1 MKSKNFFQGIGMGL
15 LGSLAVILGNV
26 AAAPLPG
33 GSLDPTTIPKYVSPL
48 VIPPEM
54 PKSNCQDDKKKP
66 DQCSDYK
73 IAVRQF
79 KQQILPQGFPKT
91 KVWGYGS
98 IDAPDTAAKGGSFF
112 YPGFTIET
120 RTNQAIT
127 VKWVN
132 DLVKKK
138 GKFLPHVLTDT
149 VDQTLHWANPPAK
162 NCMDGTN
169 HTDCAVASDKSYKGP
184 IPIVT
189 HVHGAVTNADSDG
202 YPEAWWLPDA
212 KNIPKGYEMS
222 GTLFDDAAGLP
233 NGDANPGDLG
243 YAIFEYPNKQNE
255 TTLWYHDHALGIT
268 RLNVY
273 AGLAGFWLIRDD
285 NGQEKNLNLP
295 GPSPRVDDEQG
306 NNPFGKYYEIPLV
319 IQDRSFNKNGS
330 LFYPKHRAF
339 FERIPKKKLKIKF
352 APETDIAKRWNPEAF
367 FNVMVVNGVSW
378 PYLDVDKAR
387 YRFRILNGSN
397 SRTLNLALFVVN
409 VDGSLGEE
417 IPMWVIGGD
426 QGLLSDVVKVTTG
439 KQELY
444 DDETGTIHTINL
456 DPAQALLMASAERMD
471 VIVDFTKLATGTKVR
486 MINTAPDTPFGGFP
500 DFSANPQTT
509 GQVMQFVVG
518 PNYGPEFAH
527 PGKLSLA
534 DHGQLDSYRTRYVSL
549 NEEES
554 SEVCVLIK
562 PDGLIL
568 QLDNVNPGPSFK
580 EDCKVAGGV
589 PFAPRQALLGVVDQ
603 SGMPIPLLWSDPIT
617 ENPFLGTTEEWV
629 ISNFTEDA
637 HPIHLHLVKFKVV
650 GRESIDGVPTD
661 INVLPFEN
669 GFKDIVI
676 AYPGEVTRIRAR
688 FNNAGLYVWH
698 CHILEH
704 EDNEMM
710 RPFCV
715 GNPGEDCPAELF

>member
-1 MKSKNFFQGIGMGL
+1 MKSKNIQGIKIGL
-15 LGSLAVILGNV
+15 FGSLAIVLGNV
-26 AAAPLPG
+26 NAVPLPG

-54 PKSNCQDDKKKP
+54 PKSDCKDDVKKH
-66 DQCSDYK
+66 DQCTDYN

-79 KQQILPQGFPKT
+79 KQQILPKGFPKT

-98 IDAPDTAAKGGSFF
+98 VDEPGIATKGGSFF
-112 YPGFTIET
+112 YPGFTIEAKSN
-120 RTNQAIT
+120 RNIS
-127 VKWVN
+127 VKWIN

-138 GKFLPHVLTDT
+138 RKFLPHVLKDT
-149 VDQTLHWANPPAK
+149 IDQTLHWANPPAT
-162 NCMDGTN
+162 NCMDGTD
-169 HTDCAVASDKSYKGP
+169 HTDCAVASDKPYKGP
-184 IPIVT
+184 VPIVT

-202 YPEAWWLPDA
+202 YPEAWWLPNA

-222 GTLFDDAAGLP
+222 GRLFDDAVGLP

-285 NGQEKNLNLP
+285 KGQEKHLNLP
-295 GPSPRVDDEQG
+295 GPSPRVNDEQG

-319 IQDRSFNKNGS
+319 IQDRSFNKDGS

-367 FNVMVVNGVSW
+367 FNVMVVNGISW

-387 YRFRILNGSN
+387 YRFRVLNGSN
-397 SRTLNLALFVVN
+397 SRTLNLALFVVKA
-409 VDGSLGEE
+409 DGSLGKE

-426 QGLLSDVVKVTTG
+426 QGLLSDVVKVSTG

-444 DDETGTIHTINL
+444 DDETGTIRTKKL
-456 DPAQALLMASAERMD
+456 DPGQALLMASAERMD
-471 VIVDFTKLATGTKVR
+471 IIVDFTNLATGTKVR

-500 DFSANPQTT
+500 DFAADPQTT
-509 GQVMQFVVG
+509 GQVMEFVVG

-527 PGKLSLA
+527 PDKLSLA
-534 DHGQLDSYRTRYVSL
+534 DHALIKPNKARYVSL

-568 QLDNVNPGPSFK
+568 QLQDVMPGPTFK

-589 PFAPRQALLGVVDQ
+589 PFAPRQALLGVVDS

-617 ENPFLGTTEEWV
+617 ENPFLGATEDWV

-637 HPIHLHLVKFKVV
+637 HPIHLHLVKFKVI
-650 GRESIDGVPTD
+650 GREAIDGGPTD

-669 GFKDIVI
+669 GFKDVVI

-688 FNNAGLYVWH
+688 FDNPGLYVWH

-715 GNPGEDCPAELF
+715 GSPYEDCPAELF